1 MRRLLLLLVATVWL
15 LTGTA
20 SAATPADPRIT
31 AAVVAWATQ
40 PLYVDPDYTSVADRA
55 ETLQVISGAK
65 VPVYVAV
72 VPFGEWFPEQGDIP
86 MLAGRMAAANGKPGL
101 YVVMDGDRSYGAA
114 HQLGVYAPSWTYAE
128 RDESLSKQLSGYL
141 DGVRESKYSTPKP
154 ARTAPLPPR
163 PERTYPQEK
172 FTVGKAIGN
181 GLGGVVLGLMGGGI
195 LGGIVLIVAALSRP
209 RRREG
214 RA

>member
-1 MRRLLLLLVATVWL
+1 MRRLALLLVATVYL

-31 AAVVAWATQ
+31 AAVAAWATE
-40 PLYVDPDYTSVADRA
+40 PLYVDPDFSSVADRA

-65 VPVYVAV
+65 VPVFVAV
-72 VPFGEWFPEQGDIP
+72 VPFGEWFPEQGDTT

-101 YVVMDGDRSYGAA
+101 YVVMDGDRSYGAM
-114 HQLGVYAPSWTYAE
+114 HQLGAYAPSWTYGE
-128 RDESLSKQLSGYL
+128 RDESLSKQLSEYL
-141 DGVRESKYSTPKP
+141 DGVREYRSSTPKP
-154 ARTAPLPPR
+154 ARTAPLPPE
-163 PERTYPQEK
+163 PERTYPEEK

-181 GLGGVVLGLMGGGI
+181 GVGGAVLGLMGGGI

>member
-20 SAATPADPRIT
+20 SATTPADPRIT
-31 AAVVAWATQ
+31 AAVAAWATQ
-40 PLYVDPDYTSVADRA
+40 PLYVDPDYSSVADRA

-128 RDESLSKQLSGYL
+128 RDESLSKQLSEYL
-141 DGVRESKYSTPKP
+141 DGTLGESDRRRLESHLVACSPCTAYLNTLRATVRALGKLKPPRAPQSARSRIVEQARRESDATS
-154 ARTAPLPPR
+154 
-163 PERTYPQEK
+163 
-172 FTVGKAIGN
+172 
-181 GLGGVVLGLMGGGI
+181 
-195 LGGIVLIVAALSRP
+195 
-209 RRREG
+209 
-214 RA
+214 